1 MKPIHGNPG
10 SPIPVLSRR
19 RFVQGLALGGT
30 AAVLGGFVKPVWA
43 LTAGNQPRVLSGT
56 TFDLDIAESEV
67 DYTGARRVATTVNGQ
82 LPGPLLRWREG
93 TTVSLRVTNRLRVP
107 TSIHWH
113 GILLPF
119 DMDGVPGISFPGIAP
134 GETFTYRFPVRQ
146 SGTYWYHAHSRFQEQ
161 TGLYGALVIDP
172 AHGEPVR
179 ADRDYVVMLND
190 WTDMDS
196 ERIFTVLKKHSEY
209 FNVHQRTVPEFL
221 RDASAMGLAGAL
233 RERAM
238 WNRMRMSPRDL
249 IDVTGFTYTY
259 LMNGTAPA
267 GNWTGLFRPGERVRL
282 RFINGSANS
291 YFDVRI
297 PGLKMSVIAAD
308 GQDVEPVAVDEFRI
322 AVAETYDV
330 IVEPQ
335 ENRAYTIF
343 AQSIDRSGYARGTL
357 APRPGMEAEVPP
369 MDAVPTLTMAD
380 MMGAMGEGD
389 HAMHG
394 MQHDAV
400 SLSRRE
406 RVPEGRVR
414 VRQSHDAMHSSES
427 SLRRHAPGL
436 RPPLPTGEASVPGAI
451 RANHARTEFHNP
463 GVDMRVDWP
472 RINLDDPG
480 PGLRDNGR
488 RVLTYAD
495 LHTLGGSLYPEPV
508 TREIELHLDGS
519 MERFIWSFDGVI
531 FSKANPVHFRYG
543 EHLRVVLCNDTMMN
557 HPIHLHGMWSE
568 VESPDG
574 EFQVRKHTV
583 NVQPAQ
589 RVAYRVKADAP
600 GRWAFHC
607 HLLYHMEAGMFREVV
622 VA

>member
-1 MKPIHGNPG
+1 MPHSTHPLRGLAATHVFLRSRRASRACENSMKPIHDNPG
-10 SPIPVLSRR
+10 PSVPKPSRR
-19 RFVQGLALGGT
+19 RFMQGLALGGT
-30 AAVLGGFVKPVWA
+30 AALLGGFGRPAWA
-43 LTAGNQPRVLSGT
+43 SLDGSPSRALSGT
-56 TFDLDIAESEV
+56 SFRLEIAEMPV
-67 DYTGARRVATTVNGQ
+67 DYTGAARIATVVNGQ

-93 TTVSLRVTNRLRVP
+93 TTVTLHVTNRMRVP

-134 GETFTYRFPVRQ
+134 GETFTWRFPVRQ

-172 AHGEPVR
+172 AQGERVR

-190 WTDMDS
+190 WTDMDP
-196 ERIFTVLKKHSEY
+196 ERIFAVLKKRSDY
-209 FNVHQRTVPEFL
+209 FNLSQPTVPGFL
-221 RDASAMGLAGAL
+221 HEASQSGLAGAL

-238 WNRMRMSPRDL
+238 WNRMRMNPRDL
-249 IDVTGFTYTY
+249 VDVGGFAYTY
-259 LMNGTAPA
+259 LMNGATPA

-282 RFINGSANS
+282 RFINGSSNS
-291 YFDVRI
+291 FFDVRI
-297 PGLKMSVIAAD
+297 PGLKLTVIAAD

-322 AVAETYDV
+322 AAAETCDV
-330 IVEPQ
+330 LVEPQ
-335 ENRAYTIF
+335 EDRAYTVF
-343 AQSIDRSGYARGTL
+343 AQSIDRLGYARGTL

-369 MDAVPTLTMAD
+369 LDPLPMLTMAD
-380 MMGAMGEGD
+380 MMGASGGD
-389 HAMHG
+389 EHAMHG
-394 MQHDAV
+394 MQHD
-400 SLSRRE
+400 
-406 RVPEGRVR
+406 GM
-414 VRQSHDAMHSSES
+414 AMP
-427 SLRRHAPGL
+427 R
-436 RPPLPTGEASVPGAI
+436 AI
-451 RANHARTEFHNP
+451 RANHASTEFNNP
-463 GVDMRVDWP
+463 GVDMRVDFP
-472 RINLDDPG
+472 RANLDDPG
-480 PGLRDNGR
+480 AGLRDNGR

-508 TREIELHLDGS
+508 TREIELHLTGS

-531 FSKANPVHFRYG
+531 FSKAKPIHFRHG

-589 RVAYRVKADAP
+589 RVTYRVKADAP
-600 GRWAFHC
+600 GRWAYHC

>member
-1 MKPIHGNPG
+1 MKYIHRNTG
-10 SPIPVLSRR
+10 SAIPMPSRR

-30 AAVLGGFVKPVWA
+30 AALLGGFAKPVWA
-43 LTAGNQPRVLSGT
+43 LAGGNQPRVLSGT
-56 TFDLDIAESEV
+56 TFDLEVAEMPV
-67 DYTGARRVATTVNGQ
+67 NYTGHARIATTVNGQ

-93 TTVSLRVTNRLRVP
+93 TTVTLRVTNRMCVP

-134 GETFTYRFPVRQ
+134 GETFTYRIPVRQ
-146 SGTYWYHAHSRFQEQ
+146 SGTYWYHAHSGFQEQ

-172 AHGEPVR
+172 AGPDR
-179 ADRDYVVMLND
+179 IAADRDYVVMLND
-190 WTDMDS
+190 WTDMDP
-196 ERIFTVLKKHSEY
+196 ERIFTVLKKRSDY
-209 FNVHQRTVPEFL
+209 FNFHQPTVSEFL
-221 RDASAMGLAGAL
+221 RDTSTMGLAGAL
-233 RERAM
+233 RERSM
-238 WNRMRMSPRDL
+238 WNRMRMNPRDL
-249 IDVTGFTYTY
+249 IDVGGFAYTY
-259 LMNGTAPA
+259 LMNGATPA

-282 RFINGSANS
+282 RFINGSSNS

-297 PGLKMSVIAAD
+297 PGLKLTMVAAD

-322 AVAETYDV
+322 AAAETYDV

-335 ENRAYTIF
+335 EDRAWTIF

-357 APRPGMEAEVPP
+357 APRPGMQAEVPALDP
-369 MDAVPTLTMAD
+369 VPTLTMVD
-380 MMGAMGEGD
+380 MMGAMGGE

-394 MQHDAV
+394 MQHD
-400 SLSRRE
+400 
-406 RVPEGRVR
+406 GM
-414 VRQSHDAMHSSES
+414 DM
-427 SLRRHAPGL
+427 PGM
-436 RPPLPTGEASVPGAI
+436 AK
-451 RANHARTEFHNP
+451 ANHARTEFHNP
-463 GVDMRVDWP
+463 GVDMRIDSP
-472 RINLDDPG
+472 RTNLDDPG
-480 PGLRDNGR
+480 AGLRDNGR

-508 TREIELHLDGS
+508 TRDIELHLDGS
-519 MERFIWSFDGVI
+519 MERFIWSFDGVV
-531 FSKANPVHFRYG
+531 FSKAKPIHFRYG
-543 EHLRVVLCNDTMMN
+543 EHLRIVLCNDTMMN

-568 VESPDG
+568 VESPEG

-589 RVAYRVKADAP
+589 RVTYRVKADAL
-600 GRWAFHC
+600 GRWAYHC